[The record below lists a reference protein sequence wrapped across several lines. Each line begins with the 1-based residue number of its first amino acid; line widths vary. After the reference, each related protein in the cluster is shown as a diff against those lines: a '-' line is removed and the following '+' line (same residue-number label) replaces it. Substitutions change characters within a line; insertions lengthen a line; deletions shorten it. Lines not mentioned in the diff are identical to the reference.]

1 MVSTHHN
8 HPPPVVYYCAS
19 LYNEGYSLGFS
30 RILAPPPRELLQLLE
45 IESPTKCS
53 SCYDA
58 LTSKAIFVRPRDV
71 TWKKHKAQT
80 AQTALHII
88 GCRILCKYRH
98 CKAMMPG
105 WNQRRKS
112 SLNNEERMQA
122 IHWSSLGVVLLVL
135 LVLASLQTLIWPSPL
150 LGGSCESNKLEPFDA
165 SSCI

>member
-45 IESPTKCS
+45 IESPAKCS

-71 TWKKHKAQT
+71 TKKNHNSMQCTSYNRVQDSLQT
-80 AQTALHII
+80 LYSYDARVKSTSNVYL
-88 GCRILCKYRH
+88 
-98 CKAMMPG
+98 P
-105 WNQRRKS
+105 RKS
-112 SLNNEERMQA
+112 SLNNEEVMQA

-135 LVLASLQTLIWPSPL
+135 LVLASLQTLIWPSPPPMKL
-150 LGGSCESNKLEPFDA
+150 L
-165 SSCI
+165 

>member
-8 HPPPVVYYCAS
+8 RPPPVVYYCAS

-45 IESPTKCS
+45 IESPTKLS

-88 GCRILCKYRH
+88 GCRILCIH
-98 CKAMMPG
+98 CHCTVMYSYDAWVKSTSNVYLP
-105 WNQRRKS
+105 QKS
-112 SLNNEERMQA
+112 SLNNEDA
-122 IHWSSLGVVLLVL
+122 SHSLVISGSGAAGATSLGIPPDPDMAQPPPMRLL
-135 LVLASLQTLIWPSPL
+135 
-150 LGGSCESNKLEPFDA
+150 
-165 SSCI
+165 